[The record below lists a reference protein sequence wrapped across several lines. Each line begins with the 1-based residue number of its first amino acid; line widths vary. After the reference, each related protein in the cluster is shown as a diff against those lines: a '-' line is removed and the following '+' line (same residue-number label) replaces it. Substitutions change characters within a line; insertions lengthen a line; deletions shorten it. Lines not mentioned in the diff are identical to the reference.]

1 MTAATSVEVST
12 PDGPATA
19 DPRLLTIDGLTVEF
33 ATEGGWRPVVQ
44 DVGFSVDRGEIVG
57 LVGES
62 GSGKSVTCL
71 SVTQLLPARTSRI
84 VSGRILLD
92 GRDLRLAAP
101 RELEDV
107 RGRQISMIFQEP
119 MTSLNPAFTV
129 GEQIAEV
136 VRRHRGSSRRDATRR
151 AVEMLDAVGIAA
163 PGQRVHAY
171 PHELSGGMLQRAMIA
186 MALSCEPSL
195 LIADEPTTALDVT
208 VQAQVLDVLRSMC
221 AEFGTGVLFVTHD
234 LGVVAD
240 LCDRVV
246 VMYAGQV
253 VEEAPIDPLF
263 EAPNHP
269 YTCALLDALPQLG
282 ARRGRL
288 SVIPGIAPR
297 AGRFPS
303 GCRFHPRCPASTDAC
318 VAQDVVL
325 DVFEPG
331 RSSRCVRRSELFDGG
346 AP

>member
-1 MTAATSVEVST
+1 MSRFTTDKAPVVT
-12 PDGPATA
+12 PDRA
-19 DPRLLTIDGLTVEF
+19 DAPVLEIEELTVEF
-33 ATEGGWRPVVQ
+33 LTDVGWRPVVE
-44 DVGFSVDRGEIVG
+44 DVGFSVDRGEVVG

-71 SVTQLLPARTSRI
+71 SITQLLPARTSRI
-84 VSGRILLD
+84 ATGRILLD
-92 GRDLRLAAP
+92 GRDLRAVTP
-101 RELEDV
+101 RQLEDV
-107 RGRQISMIFQEP
+107 RGREISMIFQEP

-136 VRRHRGSSRRDATRR
+136 VRRHRGSSRRDATLR

-163 PGQRVHAY
+163 PKQRIHAY

-253 VEEAPIDPLF
+253 VEQAPIETLF
-263 EAPNHP
+263 DAPNHP
-269 YTCALLDALPQLG
+269 YSCALLDALPQLG

-288 SVIPGIAPR
+288 SSIPGVAPR
-297 AGRFPS
+297 AGRFPT
-303 GCRFHPRCPASTDAC
+303 GCRFHPRCPASTEAC
-318 VAQDVVL
+318 AAESVDL
-325 DVFEPG
+325 EFYEDG
-331 RSSRCVRRSELFDGG
+331 RASRCIRRTELFAGG
-346 AP
+346 TP